1 MKLVG
6 WMLLGSIGSSGILSF
21 LLRAEIRQSLWLG
34 MLGPLASAIVSWI
47 AMERQHRRQP
57 EGLTGLLIKAFA
69 AKMLFFAAYLSVFL
83 YAGWVQPIPF
93 AVSLVGYFLAL
104 HIVEAFG
111 LRRLQAA
118 GVATPTETP
127 SGPIRNG

>member
-1 MKLVG
+1 MKPVW
-6 WMLLGSIGSSGILSF
+6 WMLLGSIGSSGILS
-21 LLRAEIRQSLWLG
+21 LLLGPGIRKDLWLG
-34 MLGPLASAIVSWI
+34 MLGPMVSAIVSWI

-57 EGLTGLLIKAFA
+57 AGLTGLMIKAFA
-69 AKMLFFAAYLSVFL
+69 AKMIFFAAYLIVFF

-111 LRRLQAA
+111 LHRLQAA
-118 GVATPTETP
+118 RVTVPTEAP
-127 SGPIRNG
+127 GGPIRNG